1 VFFTY
6 RTQTYDVW
14 ADGAAYW
21 VSELSNGR
29 GARVDCAA
37 RSQRKR
43 RPAFFGSTNTQNE
56 NDVSTINGG
65 GSSPPEGPLH
75 AVLAF
80 YRLSRGLKSA
90 DALRDLGWERLSTL
104 SVVARREPVSISEL
118 SAAEAVTAPTIS
130 RTVAALQDQ
139 ALVRCV
145 ANRDDGR
152 SVLVTSTAKGRATL
166 QKGMARTLQQIA
178 EMLGRLDAA
187 ELEAMADV
195 IKQARAAKTSR

>member
-1 VFFTY
+1 MT
-6 RTQTYDVW
+6 TT
-14 ADGAAYW
+14 
-21 VSELSNGR
+21 
-29 GARVDCAA
+29 
-37 RSQRKR
+37 
-43 RPAFFGSTNTQNE
+43 
-56 NDVSTINGG
+56 NGG
-65 GSSPPEGPLH
+65 GSSHPEGDPLH

-90 DALRDLGWERLSTL
+90 DLARDLGWERLSTL

-145 ANRDDGR
+145 ANRNDGR
-152 SVLVTSTAKGRATL
+152 SVLVSSTAKGRATL

-195 IKQARAAKTSR
+195 IRQARASKQPP

>member
-1 VFFTY
+1 VSI
-6 RTQTYDVW
+6 
-14 ADGAAYW
+14 AD
-21 VSELSNGR
+21 
-29 GARVDCAA
+29 
-37 RSQRKR
+37 
-43 RPAFFGSTNTQNE
+43 
-56 NDVSTINGG
+56 GG
-65 GSSPPEGPLH
+65 GSPPARDPLH

-90 DALRDLGWERLSTL
+90 DTLRDLGWERLSTL

-145 ANRDDGR
+145 ANRNDGR

-166 QKGMARTLQQIA
+166 QKGMARTLEQIA

-195 IKQARAAKTSR
+195 IKQARAAKPSR